1 MHAIVTEKVPLAPG
15 DGGASTYGK
24 NGNVQL
30 VEELNTATMTLPF
43 NTKEDETE
51 RHDDDEGADA
61 GVFTPEMSGNV
72 PVEVVSMMTG
82 LPADKSFEVAA
93 AVVGAAAAVVGAA
106 AAVVG
111 AAVVVVGVIV
121 VIDASLVK

>member
-1 MHAIVTEKVPLAPG
+1 M
-15 DGGASTYGK
+15 
-24 NGNVQL
+24 QL
-30 VEELNTATMTLPF
+30 VEELNKATMTLPF

-51 RHDDDEGADA
+51 RHDNDEGADA

-111 AAVVVVGVIV
+111 AAAAVVGAAVVVVGVIV